1 MLRIS
6 AGLGLRIFRASG
18 FPGLRAIRML
28 RITAGLRRRVFRIS
42 GFREIRILRISA
54 ALWLRFFRVSG
65 FRSTRTLGSS
75 AGLGLRVFRA
85 SEFRAIRMLGIA
97 RGSSLGFS
105 GVIAIRMLDCW
116 ILSGILSGTTWLPGD
131 TLYGFGRVWVLL
143 FDTCQNGSI
152 MILEGS
158 CGVPF

>member
-1 MLRIS
+1 MRF
-6 AGLGLRIFRASG
+6 GLR
-18 FPGLRAIRML
+18 
-28 RITAGLRRRVFRIS
+28 V
-42 GFREIRILRISA
+42 
-54 ALWLRFFRVSG
+54 FRVSG
-65 FRSTRTLGSS
+65 LSS

-97 RGSSLGFS
+97 PGSSLGFS

-131 TLYGFGRVWVLL
+131 NLHGFGRVWVLL
-143 FDTCQNGSI
+143 FDTCQSGSI

-158 CGVPF
+158 CGVPFSYSTKDFHAGGGRRYGLYYGRFYGGYFCRYHGRLAAIILNVRYYS

>member
-1 MLRIS
+1 MLVS
-6 AGLGLRIFRASG
+6 GLGYSGLQDFQGLEQYECSGLLLVSNVFFLYFEFSGLVLRF
-18 FPGLRAIRML
+18 GLR
-28 RITAGLRRRVFRIS
+28 V
-42 GFREIRILRISA
+42 
-54 ALWLRFFRVSG
+54 FRVSG
-65 FRSTRTLGSS
+65 FRSTRTLGIS
-75 AGLGLRVFRA
+75 ARFGLRVFRA

-97 RGSSLGFS
+97 LGSSLGFS

-131 TLYGFGRVWVLL
+131 NLYGFGRVWVLL
-143 FDTCQNGSI
+143 FDTCHSGSI

>member
-1 MLRIS
+1 MPRIS

-28 RITAGLRRRVFRIS
+28 RITAGLRRVFFLHFEYS
-42 GFREIRILRISA
+42 GLV
-54 ALWLRFFRVSG
+54 LRFGIGVFRVSG

-97 RGSSLGFS
+97 LGSSLGFS

-131 TLYGFGRVWVLL
+131 NLYGFGRVWVLL
-143 FDTCQNGSI
+143 VDTCQSGSI

>member
-1 MLRIS
+1 LHFEYSGLVLRF
-6 AGLGLRIFRASG
+6 GLR
-18 FPGLRAIRML
+18 
-28 RITAGLRRRVFRIS
+28 V
-42 GFREIRILRISA
+42 
-54 ALWLRFFRVSG
+54 FRVSG

-97 RGSSLGFS
+97 LGSSLGFS

-116 ILSGILSGTTWLPGD
+116 ILSGILSGTTSLPGD
-131 TLYGFGRVWVLL
+131 NLYGFGRVWVLL
-143 FDTCQNGSI
+143 VDTCQSGSI